1 MFLVLK
7 MKDKYTAALEVL
19 FSFTGDH
26 DIKEDVKLC
35 QWGHITNY
43 FSTKMNLH
51 HEWILTETQVSKYEW
66 IGIQFIIWALWLFEI
81 FYIS

>member
-7 MKDKYTAALEVL
+7 MVYKYTAALEVL
-19 FSFTGDH
+19 FLFTGDR

-51 HEWILTETQVSKYEW
+51 HEWILMETSLQVWTKW
-66 IGIQFIIWALWLFEI
+66 
-81 FYIS
+81 

>member
-1 MFLVLK
+1 MNVIMFLVLK

-26 DIKEDVKLC
+26 DIKDVKLC

-43 FSTKMNLH
+43 FSTKMNLQ
-51 HEWILTETQVSKYEW
+51 HEWILMET
-66 IGIQFIIWALWLFEI
+66 
-81 FYIS
+81 